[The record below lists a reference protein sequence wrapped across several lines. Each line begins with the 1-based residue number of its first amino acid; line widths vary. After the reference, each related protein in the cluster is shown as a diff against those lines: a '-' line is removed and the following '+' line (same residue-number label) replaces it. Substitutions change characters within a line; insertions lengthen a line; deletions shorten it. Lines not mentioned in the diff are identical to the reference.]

1 MAEEII
7 GIVGRKPVKI
17 LFEDGTYNLEEFH
30 DLFVELEDLTEYKPA
45 LQLVGDWRKWNQL
58 KRDWPTFGSFVEEW
72 KEEVRVK
79 LTSEALQKIQL
90 MAKGN
95 DPKALQASRFI
106 AEAGDQRAGAK
117 KGRPSK
123 ADREKAATEIAR
135 AAGETAEERQRILKV
150 INGGQ
155 L

>member
-1 MAEEII
+1 MAEET
-7 GIVGRKPVKI
+7 GAGRKPTKI
-17 LFEDGTYNLEEFH
+17 LFEDGTYDIEKFH
-30 DLFVELEDLTEYKPA
+30 DVFIEMEDLTEYKPA
-45 LQLVGDWRKWNQL
+45 LKLVKDWREWCRI
-58 KRDWPTFGSFVEEW
+58 KRDWPTFGNFVEEW

-79 LTSEALQKIQL
+79 LTSEALQKIQS
-90 MAKGN
+90 MAKGD

-117 KGRPSK
+117 KGRPSR
-123 ADREKAATEIAR
+123 ADKERAATELAR